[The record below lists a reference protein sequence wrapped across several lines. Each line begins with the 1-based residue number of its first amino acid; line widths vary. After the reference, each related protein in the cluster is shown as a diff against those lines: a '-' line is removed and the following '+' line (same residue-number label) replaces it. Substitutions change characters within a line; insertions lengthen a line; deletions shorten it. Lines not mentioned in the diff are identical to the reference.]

1 MKTKTIL
8 LYLALAIVAG
18 VCNACKKEHD
28 KTDQAPTGLKDNEV
42 ADKIRNFK
50 NQGSSGF
57 KSGEEVDIEE
67 ALWYITTTANYTY
80 SDLTAENEKTWV
92 DTCLINISLTN
103 SKVSLTEVY
112 AKYEL
117 MVENLRSFYAAKSE
131 ENKQFLTVSLETVS
145 MDDNNLLCKA
155 SAVFTYAPIT
165 GGGFCNFDN
174 STSYS
179 YSYDW
184 LNNAT
189 CYIPSTVETD
199 GAEEIQKRI
208 MRCKGMHPSNYYYE
222 PTISKYISN
231 PLYHLPPMSSGTPH
245 NYGFSYVYW
254 NSSQYPDFEGC
265 LSPYYL
271 NFYLERIKEYIYTEV
286 TNYGFRPVGDALID
300 IDLWGIEGNDPNGYL
315 LYFHQARVNYGILRL
330 RPDPRDILD

>member
-8 LYLALAIVAG
+8 LFLALTIAAG
-18 VCNACKKEHD
+18 VFNACKKDQD
-28 KTDQAPTGLKDNEV
+28 KTDQVPTGLKDNEV
-42 ADKIRNFK
+42 AEKIRNFK
-50 NQGSSGF
+50 NQGTSGF
-57 KSGEEVDIEE
+57 KNSEEVDIEE
-67 ALWYITTTANYTY
+67 ALWYISTTANYTY

-131 ENKQFLTVSLETVS
+131 ENKQFLTVSLEPVS
-145 MDDNNLLCKA
+145 MDDDNLLCKA
-155 SAVFTYAPIT
+155 RAVFTYSPIP
-165 GGGFCNFDN
+165 GGSLCNFDN

-199 GAEEIQKRI
+199 AAEEIQKRI
-208 MRCKGMHPSNYYYE
+208 MRCKGVLPSNYYYE
-222 PTISKYISN
+222 PTVTI
-231 PLYHLPPMSSGTPH
+231 PLNDPLQFAIPVGTGTPH
-245 NYGFSYVYW
+245 NNGYSYLYW
-254 NSSQYPDFEGC
+254 NSSQYTGFDGC

-271 NFYLERIKEYIYTEV
+271 NFYLTKTKELINQDV
-286 TNYGFRPVGDALID
+286 NNGGIRPVGEALID
-300 IDLWGIEGNDPNGYL
+300 IDLWGNDGIDDDGYV